1 MKKRIIAIIIAAT
14 MSLGL
19 MACGADN
26 KKAEATE
33 IAEEKTIHPVSY
45 DDFNINDFGYSN
57 YIDLYGAGKIL
68 CGVDDELKNKSDVF
82 KIEKI

>member
-26 KKAEATE
+26 KTAEATE
-33 IAEEKTIHPVSY
+33 KVATETES
-45 DDFNINDFGYSN
+45 
-57 YIDLYGAGKIL
+57 
-68 CGVDDELKNKSDVF
+68 E
-82 KIEKI
+82 

>member
-1 MKKRIIAIIIAAT
+1 MGMKKRIIAIIIAAT

-33 IAEEKTIHPVSY
+33 KVATETESEYQDVVEPTEAVQKIEATSIAY
-45 DDFNINDFGYSN
+45 DDWWANSRTIF
-57 YIDLYGAGKIL
+57 
-68 CGVDDELKNKSDVF
+68 V
-82 KIEKI
+82 

>member
-1 MKKRIIAIIIAAT
+1 MVMKKRIIAIIIAAT

-33 IAEEKTIHPVSY
+33 KVATETESEYQDVVEPTEAVQKIEHTEATSIAY
-45 DDFNINDFGYSN
+45 DDWWANSRTIF
-57 YIDLYGAGKIL
+57 
-68 CGVDDELKNKSDVF
+68 V
-82 KIEKI
+82 

>member
-1 MKKRIIAIIIAAT
+1 MGMKKRIIAIIIAAT

-33 IAEEKTIHPVSY
+33 KVATETESEYQDVVEPTEAVQKIEHTEATSIAY
-45 DDFNINDFGYSN
+45 DD
-57 YIDLYGAGKIL
+57 
-68 CGVDDELKNKSDVF
+68 
-82 KIEKI
+82 